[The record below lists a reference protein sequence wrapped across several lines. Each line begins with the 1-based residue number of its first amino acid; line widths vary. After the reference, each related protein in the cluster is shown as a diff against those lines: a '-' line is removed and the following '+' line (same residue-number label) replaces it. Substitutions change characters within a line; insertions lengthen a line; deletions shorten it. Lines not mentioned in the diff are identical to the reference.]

1 MIAKNPAIPNKKSW
15 FRWFLSRLKV
25 FFSSPPPELDE
36 SHAETRYRG
45 LLQAYRLQDIRK
57 LSLLLDKFFEIK
69 LDLIISFDGKRYNI
83 TELADSAI
91 TEIEYLNEQQ
101 EKLMTREEW
110 QEYERAVLEE
120 CNSAKETK

>member
-1 MIAKNPAIPNKKSW
+1 MKAKDPAIFNKQSW
-15 FRWFLSRLKV
+15 FHEFFSRLKV
-25 FFSSPPPELDE
+25 FFSAPPPELDE

-57 LSLLLDKFFEIK
+57 LSSLLDKFFEIK

-91 TEIEYLNEQQ
+91 AEIEYLNEQQ
-101 EKLMTREEW
+101 EKLMTREDW
-110 QEYERAVLEE
+110 QEYERAKFDEACEKEE
-120 CNSAKETK
+120 